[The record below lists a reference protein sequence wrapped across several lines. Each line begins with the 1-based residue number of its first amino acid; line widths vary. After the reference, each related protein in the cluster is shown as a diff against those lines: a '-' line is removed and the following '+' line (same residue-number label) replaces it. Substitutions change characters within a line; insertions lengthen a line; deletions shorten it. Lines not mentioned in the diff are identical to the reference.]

1 MYQKI
6 IITFHVILMLI
17 TWLSDVTALE
27 KETVLNHP
35 LSGHWKGDGKIIVAW
50 CEKTHL
56 SFDLHINEH
65 GNVTGTIGDATIDH
79 GRIRQNNIILRWL
92 GNREYVIEA
101 NLLNVL
107 IKEEDIQR
115 ESIRLFLD
123 FKSSFLTGGFHT
135 SGSKFGGKE
144 TMVLS
149 GIDIKLSKVMLK
161 TDE

>member
-1 MYQKI
+1 MA
-6 IITFHVILMLI
+6 F
-17 TWLSDVTALE
+17 E
-27 KETVLNHP
+27 KETIPNKT
-35 LSGHWKGDGKIIVAW
+35 LSGHWKGDGKIIVVW
-50 CEKTHL
+50 CENTHL

-65 GNVTGTIGDATIDH
+65 GKVTGTIGDATIDH
-79 GRIRQNNIILRWL
+79 GRIRHNNILLRWL
-92 GNREYVIEA
+92 GNREYVLEA
-101 NLLNVL
+101 HLLHVL

-149 GIDIKLSKVMLK
+149 GTDIKLSKVMPN